1 MNISARLVK
10 LFPICLCCIVLG
22 CLAACG
28 GGSGTTSNATP
39 IAGTGTQTT
48 GSGGAAATDATPT
61 SPPHLGTQPCPPVVS
76 EPSHWDPIINTE
88 SGVNAVTSVTCASLT
103 SNDSLQAL
111 VVSAY
116 EGAGQTADVYVFDN
130 IISPSPNQIF
140 KLHNLYKGSAKISA
154 YNTLL
159 TAEVDQGSS
168 LNAANQS
175 AAGYQQDLFREFAWS
190 DGAGTLVPVSFPGI
204 FPNLTRYE
212 AERDQQLVNQGK
224 LPLLSATQVASQL
237 ATKLLNWSANAAT
250 TIVSGG
256 NQHDKDAVVTVKST
270 SAGAGTLKV
279 TMSRLEGNTNN
290 GIWEVTAATT
300 DGLSITSPQNRDL
313 LNGTTTVTGTGN
325 AFEGVIG
332 KVKVLDHLYT
342 SIGTAD
348 AKGASGNGNTTF
360 STKVSYNASFKG
372 GVQEGLLVLYSYS
385 NADGTI
391 AGAVMLKELLNA

>member
-1 MNISARLVK
+1 MDISARLAK
-10 LFPICLCCIVLG
+10 FLPACLCCVLLV
-22 CLAACG
+22 CLTACG
-28 GGSGTTSNATP
+28 GGGTTSNATP
-39 IAGTGTQTT
+39 VTGNGTHTT
-48 GSGGAAATDATPT
+48 SGGGAATTDATPT
-61 SPPHLGTQPCPPVVS
+61 TPPHLGTQPCPAVIS

-88 SGVNAVTSVTCASLT
+88 SGVNAVTSVTCANLT

-111 VVSAY
+111 VVSTY
-116 EGAGQTADVYVFDN
+116 EGTGQSADVYVFDN
-130 IISPSPNQIF
+130 ITSPSPNQIF

-168 LNAANQS
+168 LNNGQSNANFQP
-175 AAGYQQDLFREFAWS
+175 DLFREFAWS
-190 DGAGTLVPVSFPGI
+190 TGAGTLVPVSFPGMY
-204 FPNLTRYE
+204 PNLTRYE

-224 LPLLSATQVASQL
+224 LPSLSATQVANNL
-237 ATKLLNWSANAAT
+237 ATKLLDWSANAPT

-256 NQHDKDAVVTVKST
+256 NLHDTDAVVTVKST

-290 GIWEVTAATT
+290 GIWEVTAVTT

-325 AFEGVIG
+325 AFVGVIG

-342 SIGTAD
+342 SIGSTD
-348 AKGASGNGNTTF
+348 AKGASGNGSTTF
-360 STKVSYNASFKG
+360 STNISYNASFKG
-372 GVQEGLLVLYSYS
+372 GAQEGLLVLYRYS

-391 AGAVMLKELLNA
+391 AGSVMLKELLNA

>member
-1 MNISARLVK
+1 M
-10 LFPICLCCIVLG
+10 
-22 CLAACG
+22 
-28 GGSGTTSNATP
+28 TS
-39 IAGTGTQTT
+39 
-48 GSGGAAATDATPT
+48 SGGAAATDVAPT
-61 SPPHLGTQPCPPVVS
+61 APPHLGTQPCPAVVS
-76 EPSHWDPIINTE
+76 EPSHWDPIVNTE
-88 SGVNAVTSVTCASLT
+88 SGVNAVTSVTCANLT

-111 VVSAY
+111 VVSVY
-116 EGAGQTADVYVFDN
+116 EGTGQNADVYVFDN
-130 IISPSPNQIF
+130 ITSPNPNQIF

-168 LNAANQS
+168 LNTGRSNAN
-175 AAGYQQDLFREFAWS
+175 YQQDVFREFAWS
-190 DGAGTLVPVSFPGI
+190 AGAGTLVPVSFPGI

-212 AERDQQLVNQGK
+212 AERDQQLVNQGQ
-224 LPLLSATQVASQL
+224 LPLLSATQVANNL
-237 ATKLLNWSANAAT
+237 ASKLLNWSANAAAT
-250 TIVSGG
+250 LVSGG

-290 GIWEVTAATT
+290 GIWEVTVVTSA
-300 DGLSITSPQNRDL
+300 GLSITTPQNRDL
-313 LNGTTTVTGTGN
+313 LNGITTVTGTGN

-360 STKVSYNASFKG
+360 STSIAYTASFKG
-372 GVQEGLLVLYSYS
+372 GAQEGLLVLYSYS

>member
-1 MNISARLVK
+1 M
-10 LFPICLCCIVLG
+10 CLCCIVLVG

-28 GGSGTTSNATP
+28 GGSGATSNATP
-39 IAGTGTQTT
+39 VAGTGTQTT
-48 GSGGAAATDATPT
+48 GSGGVAATDATPT
-61 SPPHLGTQPCPPVVS
+61 TPPHLGTQPCPAVVS

-88 SGVNAVTSVTCASLT
+88 SGVNAVTSVTCANLT
-103 SNDSLQAL
+103 SNNSLQAL
-111 VVSAY
+111 VVSVY

-130 IISPSPNQIF
+130 ITSPSPNQIF
-140 KLHNLYKGSAKISA
+140 KLHNLYKGSARISA

-204 FPNLTRYE
+204 FPNLTRFE

-224 LPLLSATQVASQL
+224 LPLFSATQVANQL

-250 TIVSGG
+250 AVVSGG

-313 LNGTTTVTGTGN
+313 LTGTTTVTGTGN

-372 GVQEGLLVLYSYS
+372 GAQEGLLVLYSYS

-391 AGAVMLKELLNA
+391 AGAVILKELLNA

>member
-1 MNISARLVK
+1 MNISARLAR
-10 LFPICLCCIVLG
+10 LLPICLCCVLLG

-28 GGSGTTSNATP
+28 GSSTNAPVAGTDTHTTS
-39 IAGTGTQTT
+39 G
-48 GSGGAAATDATPT
+48 GGAATTDATLT
-61 SPPHLGTQPCPPVVS
+61 TPPHLGTQPCPAVVS

-88 SGVNAVTSVTCASLT
+88 SGVNAVTSVTCANLT
-103 SNDSLQAL
+103 NNDSLQAL
-111 VVSAY
+111 VVSVY
-116 EGAGQTADVYVFDN
+116 EGTGQSADAYVFDN
-130 IISPSPNQIF
+130 ITSPNPNQIF

-168 LNAANQS
+168 LNTGQSNAN
-175 AAGYQQDLFREFAWS
+175 YQQDLFREFAWS
-190 DGAGTLVPVSFPGI
+190 TGAGTLVPVSFPGMY
-204 FPNLTRYE
+204 PNLTRYE
-212 AERDQQLVNQGK
+212 AERDQQLVNQGR
-224 LPLLSATQVASQL
+224 LPLLSATQVASNL
-237 ATKLLNWSANAAT
+237 AAKLLNWSANAT
-250 TIVSGG
+250 LVSGG
-256 NQHDKDAVVTVKST
+256 NSHDKDAVVTVKST
-270 SAGAGTLKV
+270 SAGAGTLRV

-290 GIWEVTAATT
+290 GIWEVTAVTT

-313 LNGTTTVTGTGN
+313 LNGTITVTGTGN

-342 SIGTAD
+342 SIGTTN

-360 STKVSYNASFKG
+360 STNVSYNATFKG
-372 GVQEGLLVLYSYS
+372 GAQEGLLVLYSYS